1 MINERQHVLRRIL
14 LGIMAVMILAS
25 VWIVDQAAQA
35 DSRFAPQQVAQVDA
49 PAGETNPATAATE
62 STEPESPKGFMEIV
76 FSGGWAG
83 FLIILLLLG
92 LSLTAAYLVFEQLM
106 TLRRADIIP
115 AGLGE
120 RFRELL
126 ASGKVAEAEALC
138 RERPSLLSFVLLNG
152 LSEIEGGWTAVEK
165 ALEDA
170 TAEQSARLYRKI
182 EYLSVI
188 GNIAPMVGLLGT
200 VIGMIFA
207 FHQVA
212 ISRGSAGAGDLAEG
226 IYQALVTTVGG
237 LIVAIPSLGAFAV
250 FRNRV
255 DQLVVEASY
264 MSVHAFAP
272 LKRRRGSSQKTP
284 PAPPR
289 VRAQKD

>member
-1 MINERQHVLRRIL
+1 MDSNNKRPVIIGVDGGGTKVTA
-14 LGIMAVMILAS
+14 GIIEKHQDIFCLNKS
-25 VWIVDQAAQA
+25 
-35 DSRFAPQQVAQVDA
+35 SSNRYYL
-49 PAGETNPATAATE
+49 ENPDFDIGF
-62 STEPESPKGFMEIV
+62 SPVTMRN
-76 FSGGWAG
+76 
-83 FLIILLLLG
+83 
-92 LSLTAAYLVFEQLM
+92 Q
-106 TLRRADIIP
+106 
-115 AGLGE
+115 
-120 RFRELL
+120 FRELL
-126 ASGKVAEAEALC
+126 ANGKVAEAEALC

-272 LKRRRGSSQKTP
+272 LKRRRSGSQKPP

-289 VRAQKD
+289 VRPQKD